1 MSIPVVIA
9 ANGRGIP
16 VTQTTRGA
24 PMTIAA
30 NGRGFPVVVVPSGG
44 APVNIDNLPPPPP

>member
-1 MSIPVVIA
+1 MGAPIVIA

-24 PMTIAA
+24 PLTIAA
-30 NGRGFPVVVVPSGG
+30 NGLGFPVVVVASGG
-44 APVNIDNLPPPPP
+44 VPVNIDNLPPA